1 MIQDSR
7 AEKALT
13 YLVETDEECAD
24 LKATAERRE
33 FKAKAIRD
41 AIFLR
46 SEGSVAERSAIAG
59 SADEY
64 KAAMDAYFDALR
76 RYEAMRNKRA
86 TEVIVMDTWRTIQ
99 ANQRKG
105 G

>member
-1 MIQDSR
+1 MISDTR
-7 AEKALT
+7 AEKALI
-13 YLVETDEECAD
+13 YLASTDEECAD
-24 LKATAERRE
+24 LKAQMERQE
-33 FKAKAIRD
+33 FKARATKD
-41 AIFLR
+41 ALFLR
-46 SEGSVAERSAIAG
+46 VEGSVAERNAIAG

-64 KAAMDAYFDALR
+64 KLAMDAYFDALR
-76 RYEAMRNKRA
+76 RYEAMRNKRT